1 MSARGVCVRCI
12 GVVDATAGRTRP
24 RQCQQ
29 LAFCMTEAKA
39 VASGKHTMRGGCRTR
54 SLDLPWWDKL
64 LGMSFKGG
72 KLHLKQLTGGMMD
85 DITVSEGWGQGRV
98 VRLRVVVARSAGPGG
113 VRGGDRHPPASSSSL
128 GGGADG
134 QRRCGRRVGCAG
146 PGSCPVSSCAL
157 ARVQHITVCS
167 SATGVAALGAACW
180 A

>member
-72 KLHLKQLTGGMMD
+72 KLHLKQLTGGKMD

-98 VRLRVVVARSAGPGG
+98 VRLRVVVARTGAESF
-113 VRGGDRHPPASSSSL
+113 
-128 GGGADG
+128 GGAPRSDG
-134 QRRCGRRVGCAG
+134 RFRGLKRHVVH
-146 PGSCPVSSCAL
+146 PSCVIQLVPAY
-157 ARVQHITVCS
+157 A
-167 SATGVAALGAACW
+167 
-180 A
+180 